1 MSNLLKKVSMQNW
14 KSVVVLPSILLLSL
28 FAVGCSVEQTRE
40 GELPDVD
47 VDVQA
52 EPGQLPQYDVEGPDV
67 DVETKETTVEVPE
80 VEVTTEEKTIEVPTL
95 DVDLPG
101 EEDAEAAAEAAE

>member
-1 MSNLLKKVSMQNW
+1 MTAKLLGSSIKKVS
-14 KSVVVLPSILLLSL
+14 VLSMALLLSL
-28 FAVGCSVEQTRE
+28 SAVGCRVQQTRE

-52 EPGQLPQYDVEGPDV
+52 EPGQLPAYDVDGPDV
-67 DVETKETTVEVPE
+67 DVETTEKTIEVPE
-80 VEVTTEEKTIEVPTL
+80 VEVTTEEETIEVPTI

-101 EEDAEAAAEAAE
+101 GEETEASEAEAE